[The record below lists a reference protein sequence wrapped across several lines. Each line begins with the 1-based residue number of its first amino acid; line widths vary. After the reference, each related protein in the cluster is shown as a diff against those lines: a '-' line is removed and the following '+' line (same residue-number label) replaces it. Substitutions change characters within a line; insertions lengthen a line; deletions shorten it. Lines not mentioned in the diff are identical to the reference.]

1 MRLFLALLAFGLL
14 VSCSGVKLPPTTPD
28 QIEVFYENRGQL
40 PQEEYKRIAL
50 LDRTFNEEMC
60 STDLREV
67 CDDPDIWEYGLN
79 RLKELAAD
87 LGADALVVHD
97 VGYSQSGSGRRY
109 SASAV
114 YFPSRHPELE
124 K

>member
-1 MRLFLALLAFGLL
+1 MRLLLAALAAVVLFA
-14 VSCSGVKLPPTTPD
+14 CSGVKLPPTTPD
-28 QIEVFYENRGQL
+28 QIQVFYENRGHF
-40 PQEEYKRIAL
+40 PQEEYKRLAL

-60 STDLREV
+60 STDLQEP
-67 CDDPDIWEYGLN
+67 CDDEDIWQYGLDK
-79 RLKELAAD
+79 LKQVAAEI
-87 LGADALVVHD
+87 GADALVVHE
-97 VGYSQSGSGRRY
+97 VGYSESGSGQRY

>member
-1 MRLFLALLAFGLL
+1 MRLFLALLAFGAL

-40 PQEEYKRIAL
+40 PPEEYKRIAL

-60 STDLREV
+60 STDLQEV
-67 CDDPDIWEYGLN
+67 CDDADIWEYGLN
-79 RLKELAAD
+79 RLKELAAE

-97 VGYSQSGSGRRY
+97 VGYSQSGNGRRY

-124 K
+124 Q

>member
-1 MRLFLALLAFGLL
+1 MRLPLALLPAVVLFG
-14 VSCSGVKLPPTTPD
+14 CSGVKLPPTTPD
-28 QIEVFYENRGQL
+28 QIQVFYESRGQF
-40 PQEEYKRIAL
+40 PQEEFERIAL

-60 STDLREV
+60 STDLREP
-67 CDDPDIWEYGLN
+67 CDNEDVWEYGLN
-79 RLKELAAD
+79 RLKELAAN
-87 LGADALVVHD
+87 LGADALVVHE
-97 VGYSQSGSGRRY
+97 VGYAPSGAGQRY